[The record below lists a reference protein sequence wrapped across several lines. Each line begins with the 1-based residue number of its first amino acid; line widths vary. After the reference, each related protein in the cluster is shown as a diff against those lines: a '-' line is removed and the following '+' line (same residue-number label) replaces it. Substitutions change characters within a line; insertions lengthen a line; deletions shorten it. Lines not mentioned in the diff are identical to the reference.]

1 MKIRHLLLAVFAI
14 AGTAGPLHAQNFV
27 SDIKA
32 APQRFWNRA
41 VEIEGQVTAVQ
52 AEFPG
57 SSKGQYILIDE
68 SDTDGIL
75 VRTKSLP
82 APGQSFR
89 VEGTIM
95 QDKQNALNVVI
106 QEVERKT
113 VRPEWL
119 KPVLIGGAALV
130 VVLVVVLFTSMR
142 SKRPATQGAAP
153 AAPPMAQ
160 PIYAQPIPSDASGM
174 PMAQPMAMPM
184 AQPMAQPMSP
194 SMPMM
199 AGAASGYGNIATPA
213 EMSPP
218 TIVFDA
224 PVNATQVFLRARL
237 QVTSG
242 ADAGKEFPIADSP
255 LHIGRGRTANGG
267 RTNHVVLTDRTVS
280 SAQATIRHDASKDTF
295 SLVNDSVT
303 NRTSVDGEQ
312 LDVAALRNGSVIQMG
327 ATSMTFHRD

>member
-1 MKIRHLLLAVFAI
+1 MKLRNLLFVLLATVGFAQ
-14 AGTAGPLHAQNFV
+14 PLHAQNFV

-32 APQRFWNRA
+32 APQRFWNRS

-89 VEGTIM
+89 VAGTVM
-95 QDKQNALNVVI
+95 QDKQNALTVVV

-113 VRPEWL
+113 VRPEWV
-119 KPVLIGGAALV
+119 KPALIGGAALV

-142 SKRPATQGAAP
+142 SKRNTQPAAAP
-153 AAPPMAQ
+153 AAGQYAQ
-160 PIYAQPIPSDASGM
+160 PIYAQPVPGDANGAPM
-174 PMAQPMAMPM
+174 AYPMAQPVP
-184 AQPMAQPMSP
+184 QPMAPP
-194 SMPMM
+194 MPMM
-199 AGAASGYGNIATPA
+199 AGAASPYGSSPGPI
-213 EMSPP
+213 EVSPP

-224 PVNATQVFLRARL
+224 PANATQVFLRARL

-255 LHIGRGRTANGG
+255 LYIGRGRTANGG

-327 ATSMTFHRD
+327 ATSITFHRD